1 MSELLNLLKQG
12 NKSAMIAACV
22 NAIIAILK
30 AVAYFITG
38 NVAMFAE
45 MLHSLG
51 DAANQFFVFVGSA
64 LSKKAPTERFP
75 EGFGRLVNLVLLG
88 AVLIVGIMSYETI
101 KEGIHHIIH
110 PAYST
115 GIAINLAVLLAAV
128 ILEGFVLFKA
138 MKEVLHET
146 GVEANG
152 FMIVTKSFG
161 AYQKAKPATKLVFL
175 EDSVATAGG
184 LLAIAAILFSHYT
197 TFAQAEGIASVM
209 IGGMMFF
216 VVGRVFFD
224 NAAGVLGES
233 DTEIRNKIGNMVI
246 KDPDVKD
253 IQEITVLKEGEHLH
267 VELEVELDASITIAE
282 ADDIKDRL
290 VEAISN
296 ERGVTDVTVE
306 FDEDDGVQTW
316 RDSPTITNAI
326 EEK

>member
-1 MSELLNLLKQG
+1 MSELLRLLKQG
-12 NKSAMIAACV
+12 NKSAIIAACV

-45 MLHSLG
+45 MLHSIG
-51 DAANQFFVFVGSA
+51 DAANQFFVFIGSA
-64 LSKKAPTERFP
+64 LSKKAPTDRFP

-88 AVLIVGIMSYETI
+88 AVLIVGIMSYETV

-110 PAYST
+110 PAHSA
-115 GIAINLAVLLAAV
+115 GIVINLTVLIAAV
-128 ILEGFVLFKA
+128 ILEAFVLFKA

-146 GVEANG
+146 GVEASG
-152 FMIVTKSFG
+152 IQIATKSFG
-161 AYQKAKPATKLVFL
+161 AYKKAKPATKLVFL
-175 EDSVATAGG
+175 EDFVATAGG
-184 LLAIAAILFSHYT
+184 VLAIVAILLSHYT
-197 TFAQAEGIASVM
+197 MFAQAEGVASVM

-216 VVGRVFFD
+216 VVGRVFLD

-233 DTEIRNKIGNMVI
+233 DTEIRNKIGDMVI

-296 ERGVTDVTVE
+296 ERGVTDVIVE

-316 RDSPTITNAI
+316 KENSLQTNDP
-326 EEK
+326 KGK